1 MDGGLIPIPGSW
13 DVALAI
19 YTILNVP
26 TPYMELH
33 PTVSIMRHLDI
44 YKYDILYYCILLV
57 LLFSLLLLLLL
68 LFLFLLLLLLV

>member
-13 DVALAI
+13 DVTLAI

-44 YKYDILYYCILLV
+44 YKYNIYITVYC
-57 LLFSLLLLLLL
+57 
-68 LFLFLLLLLLV
+68 